1 LFIVSLTSGIL
12 LRPYTELLAGFADVV
27 YGGGPAELASLTAAG
42 GLGALCSGVFLAF
55 RGRTRGLVK
64 IMVIGGILGSIGLVA
79 FAMQTWL
86 PSGILIIAIASM
98 LLLACHVGSYSLI
111 QNATNRDMRGRV
123 ISVSVSITV
132 GGPALGALLIGWFAE
147 FVGLQWAVAVSALLA
162 LGIVLAVAAR
172 ILKQREKME
181 AIPDNLD

>member
-1 LFIVSLTSGIL
+1 
-12 LRPYTELLAGFADVV
+12 
-27 YGGGPAELASLTAAG
+27 
-42 GLGALCSGVFLAF
+42 
-55 RGRTRGLVK
+55 
-64 IMVIGGILGSIGLVA
+64 
-79 FAMQTWL
+79 
-86 PSGILIIAIASM
+86 M

-162 LGIVLAVAAR
+162 LVIVLAVAAR
-172 ILKQREKME
+172 VLKQREEME
-181 AIPDNLD
+181 AI